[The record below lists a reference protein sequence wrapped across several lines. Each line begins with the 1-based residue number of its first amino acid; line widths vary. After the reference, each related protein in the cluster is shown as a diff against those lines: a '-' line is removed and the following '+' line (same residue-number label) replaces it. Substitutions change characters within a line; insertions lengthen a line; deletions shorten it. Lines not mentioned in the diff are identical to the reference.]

1 MRKCNCAII
10 NISADEQEKR
20 IDDIYKINENVLVEI
35 GASFLAYNQ
44 KVILLVDKRIELP
57 SNLQGLYRC
66 DYEGNELSWE
76 IAMKL
81 QRALKEFRLPNDYIK

>member
-1 MRKCNCAII
+1 MRECNCAII
-10 NISADEQEKR
+10 NVSADKKEKLQ
-20 IDDIYKINENVLVEI
+20 DEIYKINENVLIEI

-66 DYEGNELSWE
+66 EYEGDELSWE
-76 IAMKL
+76 TAMKL
-81 QRALKEFRLPNDYIK
+81 QRALKEFRKPEI